1 MAAPALMDQTSS
13 SSSSAEIV
21 LVVSNRPGVQG
32 LKRASLAG
40 IQTRVVDHKLYGGR
54 AEFDATIDRVQE
66 EFKAELVCLAGF
78 MRILTKCN
86 GKYLQTH
93 TQIEKFNT
101 LPILSKTKFPILI
114 NIDIYIDSL
123 PQTLL

>member
-86 GKYLQTH
+86 VPGFLKVDAGIQPEDLCSSCSSVYWT
-93 TQIEKFNT
+93 
-101 LPILSKTKFPILI
+101 S
-114 NIDIYIDSL
+114 S
-123 PQTLL
+123 